1 MAKNKLK
8 LYIFLSLL
16 PVVCIAFALMIIFG
30 GALFTGQET
39 TSSGGGCSPSGSVDQ
54 NKWNAGFEKAGVFK
68 GKQDVFLSLAEEQ
81 GIDPVLFASIAMS
94 ETGWGSSNAV
104 KMKNNPGGL
113 MDTATGMATVKTFA
127 TLDDGL
133 AAMAQ
138 TLHNRIVVD
147 GLDTIEKL
155 GAVYAPIGASN
166 DPTNL
171 NANWVPTVYSIAEN
185 FGGLSK
191 NCTAGTSA
199 DVQVVGDK
207 ISYFDSVMREA
218 TKYEGWVYTWGGST
232 PEVGFDCSGLV
243 QWTFKKS
250 GVSLPRTA
258 TAQYSATQRI
268 EAKDVKAGDLIFFKG
283 TYGGV
288 NHISH
293 VGIVVN
299 ETKMFDSNSS
309 GIGYHNYSAGY
320 WKQHFAGFGRVKP

>member
-1 MAKNKLK
+1 MKKKAK
-8 LYIFLSLL
+8 LYVILALVPLL
-16 PVVCIAFALMIIFG
+16 GVMLLFMLLG
-30 GALFTGQET
+30 GATLFSEEDDNTA
-39 TSSGGGCSPSGSVDQ
+39 SGGGCSITGTVDSV
-54 NKWNAGFEKAGVFK
+54 KWEAGFEKAGVFK
-68 GKQDVFLSLAEEQ
+68 DKADVFLTLAEQQ

-94 ETGWGSSNAV
+94 ETAWGSSKAV
-104 KMKNNPGGL
+104 TIKNNPGGL

-133 AAMAQ
+133 TAMAQ

-155 GAVYAPIGASN
+155 GAVYAPVGASN

-171 NANWVPTVYSIAEN
+171 NANWIPTVYSIAEN

-191 NCTAGTSA
+191 NCTAGNSA
-199 DVQVVGDK
+199 DVEVIGDK
-207 ISYFDSVMREA
+207 ISYFDAVMREA

-243 QWTFKKS
+243 QWTFKKA
-250 GVSLPRTA
+250 GVSVPRTA
-258 TAQYSATQRI
+258 TEQYSATQRI

-283 TYGGV
+283 TYGGA

-293 VGIVVN
+293 VGIVVS

-309 GIGYHNYSAGY
+309 GIGYHNYAAGY